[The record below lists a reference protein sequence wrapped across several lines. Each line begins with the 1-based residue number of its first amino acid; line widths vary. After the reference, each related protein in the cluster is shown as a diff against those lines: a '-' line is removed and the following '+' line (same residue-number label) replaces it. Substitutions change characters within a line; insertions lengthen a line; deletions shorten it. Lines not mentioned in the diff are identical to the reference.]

1 MPIKFGTLA
10 PMPRHLRTGSLFA
23 EPGSGGLQAYA
34 RNRLMQTQSWFRRTS
49 VWDFWMLD
57 RLHKSTLFFRHKKRG
72 EACLRI
78 VIARMVTYVM
88 LCSVRIR

>member
-1 MPIKFGTLA
+1 
-10 PMPRHLRTGSLFA
+10 MPRQLRTGSLFA

-72 EACLRI
+72 EACPPI
-78 VIARMVTYVM
+78 MFAKTVT
-88 LCSVRIR
+88 SVTLFA